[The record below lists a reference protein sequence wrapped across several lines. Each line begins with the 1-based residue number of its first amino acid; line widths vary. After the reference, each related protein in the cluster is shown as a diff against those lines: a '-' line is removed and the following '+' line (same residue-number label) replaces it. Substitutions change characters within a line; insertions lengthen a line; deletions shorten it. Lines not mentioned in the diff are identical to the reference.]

1 MTPARHLSA
10 NLRSLRQAR
19 GLTQAQA
26 AALAEVPR
34 ATWASLESG
43 SANPTLTVLVAVSQA
58 LQASIEEL
66 LAAPRAS
73 ARHFPAADLPVKT
86 RGSVEI
92 RNLLPDP
99 LPGVVLE
106 RMYFPPGKTLVGV
119 PHTPGT
125 REYLTCERGML
136 RLTASGSSW
145 ELAPGDVVVFRG
157 DQKHAYTNP
166 GDDEAV
172 AYSVVLLAPG

>member
-1 MTPARHLSA
+1 MTPAQHLSA

-26 AALAEVPR
+26 AALAELPR

-43 SANPTLTVLVAVSQA
+43 SANPTLSVLIATTRA
-58 LQASIEEL
+58 LQTSVEEL
-66 LAAPRAS
+66 LAPPRAS
-73 ARHFPAADLPVKT
+73 ARHFPAEALPTKR
-86 RGSVEI
+86 RGSVEV
-92 RNLLPDP
+92 RTLLPDP

-106 RMYFPPGKTLVGV
+106 RMLLPAGKTLVGI

-125 REYLTCERGML
+125 REYLTCERGSL
-136 RLTASGSSW
+136 RLTASGQAW
-145 ELAPGDVVVFRG
+145 ELDPGDVVVFRG

-166 GDDEAV
+166 GSVETV